1 MRDGAQAAMECPRRL
16 LDPLVAQPRAPAA
29 TLTSR
34 RRSADVAADTSDV
47 CETQRRSARRRYDL
61 PMLAAAW
68 VQAIA
73 AAVTAAAV
81 LYAVIVWAWN
91 RRPRGVVEWIMG
103 RYFPP
108 RVSLEAGVR
117 TARKFARS
125 GHPPYTPTQ
134 GAVSPEQPRDY
145 LLAKVTETVWAAA
158 SGSDP
163 NLIPVRN
170 YLAAL
175 AERAGTNPAR
185 DFALGVL
192 TERVRQ
198 EENGWPD
205 QKGDPGG
212 NRGPHS
218 SGDSHQCLLD
228 RKHQVEDAIYA
239 IGEPA

>member
-1 MRDGAQAAMECPRRL
+1 
-16 LDPLVAQPRAPAA
+16 
-29 TLTSR
+29 
-34 RRSADVAADTSDV
+34 
-47 CETQRRSARRRYDL
+47 
-61 PMLAAAW
+61 MLAAAW

-73 AAVTAAAV
+73 AVVTAAAV

-91 RRPRGVVEWIMG
+91 RRPRGVVEWIKD

-108 RVSLEAGVR
+108 RVSLEAGLR

-134 GAVSPEQPRDY
+134 GTVSPEQPRDY

-158 SGSDP
+158 ADPDP
-163 NLIPVRN
+163 NLTPVQN

-175 AERAGTNPAR
+175 AGNAGTSAAR

-205 QKGDPGG
+205 QRADPGG
-212 NRGPHS
+212 KRGAH
-218 SGDSHQCLLD
+218 GTGASHLCLLES
-228 RKHQVEDAIYA
+228 KHLVENAIYA
-239 IGEPA
+239 IGEPPDTSA

>member
-1 MRDGAQAAMECPRRL
+1 MPDTASVLEPALETCARQSAA
-16 LDPLVAQPRAPAA
+16 
-29 TLTSR
+29 
-34 RRSADVAADTSDV
+34 
-47 CETQRRSARRRYDL
+47 ARYRYDL

-73 AAVTAAAV
+73 AVVTAAAV

-91 RRPRGVVEWIMG
+91 RRPRGVVEWIKG
-103 RYFPP
+103 RYFTP
-108 RVSLEAGVR
+108 RVSLEAGLR

-125 GHPPYTPTQ
+125 GHPPYTPTE
-134 GAVSPEQPRDY
+134 GAVSLEQPRDY

-158 SGSDP
+158 SDPDP
-163 NLIPVRN
+163 NLTPVRN

-175 AERAGTNPAR
+175 AGNAGTNAAR

-212 NRGPHS
+212 KRGPH
-218 SGDSHQCLLD
+218 GGGGSHTCLLEC
-228 RKHQVEDAIYA
+228 KHRVEDAIYA
-239 IGEPA
+239 IQDPATGAAAQAPGT